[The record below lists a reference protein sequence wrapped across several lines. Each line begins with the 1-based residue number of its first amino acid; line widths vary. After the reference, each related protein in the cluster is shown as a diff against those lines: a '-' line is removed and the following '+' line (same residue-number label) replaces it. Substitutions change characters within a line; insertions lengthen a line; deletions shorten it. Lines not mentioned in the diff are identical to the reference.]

1 MFCAKCG
8 ANVADGAKF
17 CDVCGQ
23 PMAAPA
29 APVAPAAPAYAPAA
43 PVAAPAPK
51 KAGLPVIL
59 IAVAAVAVVV
69 LLGVLLL
76 GGSSCE
82 GVVDDYFTLQ
92 YEGDLSVVEDQAPE
106 AFWNYVTGEY
116 GMSVEQITE
125 NPICVAKAQ
134 ASATESRNDYNDD
147 YGPDWDF
154 DYTVLCE
161 HDLGQTKLAAV
172 QAKLAEKYGIPM
184 EDIEEL
190 VTLHIERERS
200 GDLDEDHDVI
210 SRTAV
215 KIDGDWYLLSASFYK
230 NGETGAEVFDGD
242 FVVADLVKTY
252 ARALSNQ

>member
-92 YEGDLSVVEDQAPE
+92 YEGDLSV
-106 AFWNYVTGEY
+106 
-116 GMSVEQITE
+116 
-125 NPICVAKAQ
+125 
-134 ASATESRNDYNDD
+134 
-147 YGPDWDF
+147 
-154 DYTVLCE
+154 
-161 HDLGQTKLAAV
+161 
-172 QAKLAEKYGIPM
+172 
-184 EDIEEL
+184 
-190 VTLHIERERS
+190 
-200 GDLDEDHDVI
+200 
-210 SRTAV
+210 
-215 KIDGDWYLLSASFYK
+215 
-230 NGETGAEVFDGD
+230 
-242 FVVADLVKTY
+242 
-252 ARALSNQ
+252 